1 MTSSPVRLA
10 DERLASLV
18 EAARAG
24 HKGAL
29 NEIVRELTPMLWHVA
44 RAQGADRESAA
55 DVVQHTW
62 LTLIG
67 ALDGI
72 RTPAALV
79 GWLVTVTK
87 REAWR
92 IVRERGSEML
102 VDDTTLVHQPDDAL
116 GPEELAVSRDLWR
129 SVRQL
134 SERCQQLLRI
144 VAFVHRPDYNQISTA
159 LGMPR
164 GTIGPA
170 RGRCLAQLRELIGDS
185 DG

>member
-1 MTSSPVRLA
+1 MTSSTARLA
-10 DERLASLV
+10 DERLASSVL
-18 EAARAG
+18 AARAG
-24 HKGAL
+24 DKAAL
-29 NEIVRELTPMLWHVA
+29 NEIVREFTPMLWHVA

-62 LTLIG
+62 LTLIC

-72 RTPAALV
+72 HTPAALV

-92 IVRERGSEML
+92 VVRERGSELL
-102 VDDTTLVHQPDDAL
+102 VDDTTLIHERDDAL

-134 SERCQQLLRI
+134 SRQCQQLLRI
-144 VAFVHRPDYNQISTA
+144 VAFVHRPDYNQISAA
-159 LGMPR
+159 LGVPR

-170 RGRCLAQLRELIGDS
+170 RGRCLAQLRKLIGGS
-185 DG
+185 DD